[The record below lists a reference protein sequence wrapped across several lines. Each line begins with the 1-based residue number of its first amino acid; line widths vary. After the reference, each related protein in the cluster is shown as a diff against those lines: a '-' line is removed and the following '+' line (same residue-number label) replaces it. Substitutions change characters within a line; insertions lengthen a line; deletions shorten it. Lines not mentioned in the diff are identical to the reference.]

1 MFRWRSR
8 FSRMRRICGRR
19 LLAPFGK
26 GGPETGKTIC
36 NRRRKRERDRLV
48 QCAYSISTNIIVN
61 GGEEQCV
68 VVEDSL
74 IESTDNHWL
83 VSHACLINA

>member
-1 MFRWRSR
+1 MVVAS
-8 FSRMRRICGRR
+8 SHHS
-19 LLAPFGK
+19 GK
-26 GGPETGKTIC
+26 AA
-36 NRRRKRERDRLV
+36 RKLEKLSVIDGARERDRLV